1 MPPIGGIFVGHEF
14 RFSLLPVRKL
24 LTALRPGPVALLV
37 LAGACFAF
45 GYLANR
51 YGQLPGVVQRTDL
64 RRLHQLVRAA
74 ETVAGR
80 DADAVAAQVSRG
92 SYSFARLLRQ
102 VHYPTF
108 VFEGGKLRYWSSAV
122 LRPGPDDLAGPGPE
136 RAVETTFGHF
146 LLVRRRVGNWQVL
159 AYVPLER
166 HYGIS
171 NRYLREGSAADVFQ
185 GLRLRVVPDSAARR
199 LPAFRAPGGRY
210 LFSIRQE
217 APYRLAGQYLPLG
230 LLGLGALLYAA
241 GWAGLARRYWR
252 TGRGGAAL
260 AVLGGPLLLLRGA
273 LLYLGLPFSL
283 IELPLFDPR
292 LYAASLLAPSL
303 GDLLL
308 NALLAFG
315 LVAGGAVL
323 WVRARVAQRVPAP
336 RQLPGQALAL
346 AALGLLFWGLL
357 QLLYLDYSGIFN
369 SGQLSLDVTRGLP
382 LAGFRAVLALALVA
396 QTGAY
401 LIGFFLLT
409 QLADAVLQHVS
420 ERFLLL
426 LTGLAAVLLLAEG
439 VLTDYLQV
447 LLLGVLATF
456 GALVRAA
463 RLRAATVG
471 GYQLGA
477 LGVLLGALAATTGA
491 LALHQQFE
499 QQLLADK
506 QRLASSLLVDNDF
519 QGEFLLEER
528 IHKIAAD
535 PFVRQA
541 LTGSFGRVE
550 GVVRRVG
557 RQYLGDYFDK
567 YESQVTLYD
576 AAGQPLAA
584 PAGTPSLADAG
595 RAIRRRATRTD
606 QRGVYLLRSGSSFS
620 SRHYVALAAV
630 EGPGPGRVGP
640 ALGTVRVDLTLKKL
654 TSYSVLPELLVDQK
668 FFRTSVVSQLSYAGY
683 DHGRLVYS
691 EGEFDYANRL
701 PADRLRDPHLYATGL
716 ELDGFQHLAVRGAG
730 QRTVVI
736 TTATYSLADGLANF
750 SFQFLLSAGFW
761 LLLAGAYL
769 LLRQRAGAQI
779 RLNFSARI
787 QLLLNMGIVV
797 PLLVVS
803 VATASQLIASY
814 RLDLLR
820 TYERRGGL
828 ALGSVRAQRRLLAD
842 STARPVLG
850 ALARNVAALTETD
863 INLYNAR
870 GELLASSQPLIFEA
884 GLLGPLL
891 NPEAVATLRERGA
904 PRALLTEQA
913 GSLAFTALYLP
924 VRASAGEV
932 ADSAGYPLAGRP
944 RRASAADLLA
954 DDAGGPIVG
963 YLGIPFFDSAKN
975 LDTKL
980 TELFTTLLNIVTV
993 MFLLFLGLAFVAA
1006 RQLTAP
1012 LKLITEKLT
1021 RTTLTGENEPIPYRS
1036 SDDEIGLLVHE
1047 YNAMLGKL
1055 DASRRELAAQEKE
1068 VAWREMARQV
1078 AHEIKNPLTPMK
1090 LSLQFLQKAIAERR
1104 PNTEEL
1110 IGRISQTLIT
1120 QVDVLSDIATSF
1132 STFTNLPAMRPERL
1146 DVAEVLRRCTAL
1158 HQPDAGDGMLELALP
1173 ADADTGR
1180 YVVYADESL
1189 LVRTF
1194 NNLLINARQAVP
1206 EDRAPHLAVAL
1217 AAAGAAGVRVTIRD
1231 NGAGIADEVRARI
1244 FVPNFTTKVG
1254 GSGIGLAVAKRGI
1267 ESAGGRI
1274 WFETVAGEGTAFFI
1288 ELPLA
1293 G

>member
-1 MPPIGGIFVGHEF
+1 M
-14 RFSLLPVRKL
+14 RKL
-24 LTALRPGPVALLV
+24 LTTWRPSPVALLV
-37 LAGACFAF
+37 LAGVFF
-45 GYLANR
+45 TLGFLASR
-51 YGQLPGVVQRTDL
+51 YGQLPGVVRRTDL
-64 RRLHQLVRAA
+64 RRLQQLVRAA
-74 ETVAGR
+74 ETVASR
-80 DADAVAAQVSRG
+80 DADAIAAQVPRG
-92 SYSFARLLRQ
+92 DYSFARLLATSY
-102 VHYPTF
+102 YPAF
-108 VFEGGKLRYWSSAV
+108 VLRDGKLRYWSSAE
-122 LRPGPDDLAGPGPE
+122 LRPSADDLAGAGPE
-136 RAVETTFGHF
+136 RAVETTFGRF
-146 LLVRRRVGNWQVL
+146 LLVRRRAGPWQVL
-159 AYVPLER
+159 VYVPLER
-166 HYGIS
+166 HYGIR
-171 NRYLREGSAADVFQ
+171 NRYLREGSTADVFQ
-185 GLRLRVVPDSAARR
+185 GLRLRVVLDSTAQQ
-199 LPAFRAPGGRY
+199 LPAFRSPQGAY
-210 LFSIRQE
+210 LFSIKQ
-217 APYRLAGQYLPLG
+217 AFPYRLTGQYVPLA
-230 LLGLGALLYAA
+230 LLVLAVLLYAA
-241 GWAGLARRYWR
+241 GWGGLAWRYWR
-252 TGRGGAAL
+252 AGRAGTAL
-260 AVLGGPLLLLRGA
+260 LVVGGPLLLLRGA
-273 LLYLGLPFSL
+273 LLYLGLPFSF

-292 LYAASLLAPSL
+292 VYAASLVAPSL
-303 GDLLL
+303 GDLLV

-315 LVAGGAVL
+315 AAAGVGVL
-323 WVRARVAQRVPAP
+323 WVRSRVAERAPAP
-336 RQLPGQALAL
+336 RGPRGQALAI
-346 AALGLLFWGLL
+346 AALGGLFWGLL
-357 QLLYLDYSGIFN
+357 WLLYVDYGSIFTG
-369 SGQLSLDVTRGLP
+369 GQLSLDVTRGLP
-382 LAGFRAVLALALVA
+382 LTGFRVVLALALVA

-409 QLADAVLQHVS
+409 QLAETVLQHVP
-420 ERFLLL
+420 ERLLL
-426 LTGLAAVLLLAEG
+426 LGTAGTAAVSLLLG
-439 VLTDYLQV
+439 LVLGQPLA

-463 RLRAATVG
+463 RLRVGPAG

-477 LGVLLGALAATTGA
+477 LGVLLGGLAATTGA
-491 LALHQQFE
+491 LALHEQFE

-528 IHKIAAD
+528 INKIAAD

-550 GVVRRVG
+550 SAVRRVD

-576 AAGQPLAA
+576 AAGQPLDA
-584 PAGTPSLADAG
+584 PAGTPSLAQAG

-606 QRGVYLLRSGSSFS
+606 QRGVYLLRADNSFS

-630 EGPGPGRVGP
+630 GGPGPGGVGP

-668 FFRTSVVSQLSYAGY
+668 FFRPSSVDQLSYAGY
-683 DHGRLVYS
+683 DRGRLVYS

-701 PADRLRDPHLYATGL
+701 PPARLRDPRLYALGL
-716 ELDGFQHLAVRGAG
+716 ELGGYQHLAVRGAG
-730 QRTVVI
+730 QRTVVV

-761 LLLAGAYL
+761 LVLGGAYL
-769 LLRQRAGAQI
+769 LRRRRAGVRL

-787 QLLLNMGIVV
+787 QLLLNAGIVV
-797 PLLVVS
+797 PLAVVS
-803 VATASQLIASY
+803 VATAGQLIASY
-814 RLDLLR
+814 RSDLMR
-820 TYERRGGL
+820 TYERRGEL

-842 STARPVLG
+842 TTARPLLA

-904 PRALLTEQA
+904 RRALLTEQA
-913 GSLAFTALYLP
+913 GTLAFTALYLP
-924 VRASAGEV
+924 VRASASEV
-932 ADSAGYPLAGRP
+932 ADSAGYPLTGRRP
-944 RRASAADLLA
+944 RGAPADLLP
-954 DDAGGPIVG
+954 DDAAGPIVG

-980 TELFTTLLNIVTV
+980 TGLFTTLLNIVTV

-1021 RTTLTGENEPIPYRS
+1021 RTTLTGQNEPIPYRS
-1036 SDDEIGLLVHE
+1036 SDDEIGLLVRE

-1055 DASRRELAAQEKE
+1055 EASRRELAAQEKE

-1090 LSLQFLQKAIAERR
+1090 LSLQFLQRAIAERR
-1104 PNTEEL
+1104 PNAEEL

-1146 DVAEVLRRCTAL
+1146 DVVAVLRRCADL
-1158 HQPDAGDGMLELALP
+1158 FRQSDGDENGELRLALP
-1173 ADADTGR
+1173 PDGT
-1180 YVVYADESL
+1180 YTVFADESL

-1194 NNLLINARQAVP
+1194 NNLLLNAKQAVP
-1206 EDRAPHLAVAL
+1206 PGRPPRQTVAL
-1217 AAAGAAGVRVTIRD
+1217 RAAGPGQVLITIAD
-1231 NGAGIADEVRARI
+1231 NGAGIADDVRPKV
-1244 FVPNFTTKVG
+1244 FVPNFTTKEG

-1267 ESAGGRI
+1267 ESAGGRL
-1274 WFETVAGEGTAFFI
+1274 WFETVVGEGTQFFI